1 MWIDSLDW
9 NRYSPALYDSSEA
22 ESLEYNLNNN
32 GIPGY
37 LNEMKIEYSINQD
50 LKVLLGI
57 TSING
62 SNEHPDG
69 QNYQFKKME
78 DFSHSRFELKYY
90 F

>member
-1 MWIDSLDW
+1 MID
-9 NRYSPALYDSSEA
+9 AVK
-22 ESLEYNLNNN
+22 YNDIN
-32 GIPGY
+32 GLPGY
-37 LNEMKIEYSINQD
+37 LNEIKIEYSINQD

-62 SNEHPDG
+62 SNEHPDS